1 MSLESIDMLFSQ
13 ERHEA
18 AVQEDAKPEIS
29 MEEDLPVDKGMD
41 LDYGHQMSKV

>member
-13 ERHEA
+13 EHHDA
-18 AVQEDAKPEIS
+18 AVQEDVKPEIS

-41 LDYGHQMSKV
+41 LDHVNQISKV